1 MYPDVD
7 VVRKTILGGKN
18 KYSDYDKLHLGTELV
33 VKPAGSSTTKQGTGP
48 TLDDLPTEILCK
60 IAGYLCADSDSTV
73 YVERRSST
81 SYQQSDLYDGTA
93 RKCWSVS
100 GYPLALLKVNRTL
113 HAAVSRQLWYQT
125 VFVLSLSSSDT
136 LIFLKYAL
144 SPSQRVALQRI
155 RLTRFMLSW
164 EDGVGDDIWLAAH
177 RREPAFHAQLPAKSH
192 LERVNNLVDHLQ
204 RRHVA
209 IA

>member
-1 MYPDVD
+1 MYPDID
-7 VVRKTILGGKN
+7 SVREKVISGGKN
-18 KYSDYDKLHLGTELV
+18 KYYTEYDRLHLATSLPV
-33 VKPAGSSTTKQGTGP
+33 TGSITKSRT

-60 IAGYLCADSDSTV
+60 IAGYLCADSDSTI
-73 YVERRSST
+73 YVKRRSST
-81 SYQQSDLYDGTA
+81 SYAQSDLYDGGA
-93 RKCWSVS
+93 RTCWTVS
-100 GYPLALLKVNRTL
+100 GYPLSLLKVSRTL

-144 SPSQRVALQRI
+144 SASQRVALQRI

-164 EDGVGDDIWLAAH
+164 EDGVGDDIWLAKH
-177 RREPAFHAQLPAKSH
+177 RREPAFHKGLAGKVH
-192 LERVNNLVDHLQ
+192 EERVDNLVDHLQ

>member
-1 MYPDVD
+1 MYPYDDTTPTVSS
-7 VVRKTILGGKN
+7 VIKN
-18 KYSDYDKLHLGTELV
+18 KYYTDYDTLHLKSPPTN
-33 VKPAGSSTTKQGTGP
+33 ASRAT

-73 YVERRSST
+73 YVKRRPST
-81 SYQQSDLYDGTA
+81 SFSQSDLTTGAA
-93 RKCWSVS
+93 RTCWSVS
-100 GYPLALLKVNRTL
+100 GYPLALLQVNRTL
-113 HAAVSRQLWYQT
+113 HAAVARQLWYQT

-144 SPSQRVALQRI
+144 SAAQRMALQRI

-177 RREPAFHAQLPAKSH
+177 RREPAFHARLGGKVH
-192 LERVNNLVDHLQ
+192 KERVMNLVDHLQ
-204 RRHVA
+204 SRHVA
-209 IA
+209 IC